1 MERKSTSV
9 LIATEIQWSLTEM
22 FRDVTEAAEN
32 ICRFSS
38 LLYLE
43 TFILVF
49 KKNHHLVF
57 NKKVK
62 QKK

>member
-1 MERKSTSV
+1 MSV
-9 LIATEIQWSLTEM
+9 LIATEIQWSLTDM